1 MYNPHQNELYQ
12 ISLSIRF
19 PNDIITGT
27 ETEIPKQPGNL
38 NRLITIEE
46 IQELLIE
53 MQKINTNHPD
63 ADNNYLTEEFTD
75 CLIMLDYLSVSE
87 QIPFP
92 QMFDIDIAGEHGL
105 IYNLHSQHQDISYVT
120 QTLLEISKTFSKAI
134 RNTLPKEKLIH
145 TIQTFAACLMS
156 VYIHYDIHQTDI
168 IQWAIKKQRKIYIR
182 NQQRKDE

>member
-75 CLIMLDYLSVSE
+75 CLID
-87 QIPFP
+87 
-92 QMFDIDIAGEHGL
+92 
-105 IYNLHSQHQDISYVT
+105 
-120 QTLLEISKTFSKAI
+120 
-134 RNTLPKEKLIH
+134 
-145 TIQTFAACLMS
+145 
-156 VYIHYDIHQTDI
+156 
-168 IQWAIKKQRKIYIR
+168 RKSTR
-182 NQQRKDE
+182 LNSSHR